1 MRLIISL
8 SALLISVIFVQI
20 GTGSLGP
27 LDALSGLALGF
38 TATEI
43 GYLGS
48 AHFFGFFIGC
58 VLSPYM
64 VIRAGHARAFAVMA
78 AVSTI
83 SIILHPV
90 YEEPWFWMVLRVMT
104 GFAIAGA
111 YTVIESWLQSKLN
124 NNNRGTVFSIYRMV
138 DMFGTLLSQLVIAG
152 LTPAAYVSY
161 NLIAVVACMALI
173 PLALTQTSVPSLP
186 KAQKFKPFF
195 VYTLSPLAALGVIV
209 VGITNSSFRM
219 VAPVYASQSG
229 LSQDGIAIF
238 LALAIIGGLVAQL
251 PAGIIAD
258 RLSRRVTLFGF
269 SIFAILVC
277 GAISLEIVDEIGGIP
292 FVYIGSFLFGFATL
306 PIYSICASHASD
318 FAKQEDM
325 LAMSASLI
333 FFYAVGSVLAPSI
346 AGYLIENY
354 GPGAMF
360 TFILVAHV
368 ALVAYTVWRY
378 IVGRTGAR
386 QRPYRYVPRTTLF
399 MAQIVRRRKRDTEQS
414 GAETKDNESIK

>member
-1 MRLIISL
+1 MRLVISL

-38 TATEI
+38 SPTEI

-48 AHFFGFFIGC
+48 AHFLGFFIGC
-58 VLSPYM
+58 VVSPYI
-64 VIRAGHARAFAVMA
+64 VIRSGHARAFAVMA

-90 YEEPWFWMVLRVMT
+90 YQQPWFWMILRILT

-124 NNNRGTVFSIYRMV
+124 SQNRGTVFSIYRMV
-138 DMFGTLLSQLVIAG
+138 DMAGTLLSQLIIAG

-161 NLIAVVACMALI
+161 NLIAVVACLALV
-173 PLALTQTSVPSLP
+173 PLALTQTSAPSLP
-186 KAQKFKPFF
+186 KAQKFRPFF

-209 VGITNSSFRM
+209 VGLTNSSFRM
-219 VAPVYASQSG
+219 VAPVYAAQSG
-229 LSQDGIAIF
+229 LEKDAIAIF
-238 LALAIIGGLVAQL
+238 LALAIVGGLVAQL
-251 PAGIIAD
+251 PAGVIAD
-258 RLSRRVTLFGF
+258 RVSRRTTLIGF
-269 SIFAILVC
+269 SLLAIFVC
-277 GAISLEIVDEIGGIP
+277 GAISVDYVETIGGIP

-306 PIYSICASHASD
+306 PIYSVCASHASD

-333 FFYAVGSVLAPSI
+333 FFYAMGSVLAPSF
-346 AGYLIENY
+346 AGYLIETY
-354 GPGAMF
+354 GAPSMF
-360 TFILVAHV
+360 TFIMLAHV
-368 ALVAYTVWRY
+368 ALVLYTLWRF
-378 IVGRTGAR
+378 IVGRVGGR
-386 QRPYRYVPRTTLF
+386 QRPYNYMPRTTLF
-399 MAQIVRRRKRDTEQS
+399 IADIVRRKKRNNDGT
-414 GAETKDNESIK
+414 

>member
-1 MRLIISL
+1 VRLIISL

-38 TATEI
+38 SPTEI

-48 AHFFGFFIGC
+48 AHFLGFFIGC
-58 VLSPYM
+58 VLSPYI

-90 YEEPWFWMVLRVMT
+90 YEQSWFWMILRILT
-104 GFAIAGA
+104 GFAVAGA

-124 NNNRGTVFSIYRMV
+124 NENRGTVFSIYRMV
-138 DMFGTLLSQLVIAG
+138 DMTGTLLSQLVITG

-161 NLIAVVACMALI
+161 NLIAVVSCMALI
-173 PLALTQTSVPSLP
+173 PLALTQTTVPSLP
-186 KAQKFKPFF
+186 KAERFRPFF

-209 VGITNSSFRM
+209 VGVTNSSFRM

-229 LSQDGIAIF
+229 LSKDGVAIF
-238 LALAIIGGLVAQL
+238 LSLAIIGGLVAQL

-258 RLSRRVTLFGF
+258 RVSRRLTLIGF
-269 SIFAILVC
+269 SVFSILVC
-277 GAISLEIVDEIGGIP
+277 GAISIDLFDAIAGIP
-292 FVYIGSFLFGFATL
+292 FIYIGSFLFGFATL

-333 FFYAVGSVLAPSI
+333 FFYAVGSIMAPSF
-346 AGYLIENY
+346 AGYLIEAY

-360 TFILVAHV
+360 SLIMVAHV
-368 ALVAYTVWRY
+368 ALLAYTIWRFV
-378 IVGRTGAR
+378 VGRVGDK
-386 QRPYRYVPRTTLF
+386 QRPYRYMPRTTLYI
-399 MAQIVRRRKRDTEQS
+399 ADIIKRRKRNTGQP
-414 GAETKDNESIK
+414 K

>member
-1 MRLIISL
+1 MRLVISL

-38 TATEI
+38 SPTEI

-48 AHFFGFFIGC
+48 AHFLGFFIGC
-58 VLSPYM
+58 VVSPYI
-64 VIRAGHARAFAVMA
+64 VIRSGHARAFAVMA

-90 YEEPWFWMVLRVMT
+90 YQQPWFWMILRILT

-124 NNNRGTVFSIYRMV
+124 SENRGTVFSIYRMV
-138 DMFGTLLSQLVIAG
+138 DMAGTLLSQLVIAG

-161 NLIAVVACMALI
+161 NLIAVVACLALV
-173 PLALTQTSVPSLP
+173 PLALTQTSAPSLP
-186 KAQKFKPFF
+186 KAQKFRPLF

-209 VGITNSSFRM
+209 VGLTNSSFRM
-219 VAPVYASQSG
+219 VAPVYAVQSG
-229 LSQDGIAIF
+229 LEKDAIAIF

-258 RLSRRVTLFGF
+258 RLSRRTTLIGF
-269 SIFAILVC
+269 SILAILVC
-277 GAISLEIVDEIGGIP
+277 GAISGEYFDTIGGVP

-306 PIYSICASHASD
+306 PIYSVCASHASD

-333 FFYAVGSVLAPSI
+333 FFYAMGSVLAPSF
-346 AGYLIENY
+346 AGYLIETY
-354 GPGAMF
+354 GAPSMF
-360 TFILVAHV
+360 TFIMLAHV
-368 ALVAYTVWRY
+368 GLVFYTLWRF
-378 IVGRTGAR
+378 IVGRVGGR
-386 QRPYRYVPRTTLF
+386 QRPYNYMPRTTLYI
-399 MAQIVRRRKRDTEQS
+399 ADIVRRKKRNNDGT
-414 GAETKDNESIK
+414 

>member
-1 MRLIISL
+1 MRLVISL

-38 TATEI
+38 SPTEI

-48 AHFFGFFIGC
+48 AHFLGFFIGC
-58 VLSPYM
+58 VVSPYI
-64 VIRAGHARAFAVMA
+64 VIRSGHARAFAVMA

-90 YEEPWFWMVLRVMT
+90 YQQPWFWMILRILT

-124 NNNRGTVFSIYRMV
+124 SQNRGTVFSIYRMV
-138 DMFGTLLSQLVIAG
+138 DMAGTLLSQLIIAG

-161 NLIAVVACMALI
+161 NLIAVVACLALV
-173 PLALTQTSVPSLP
+173 PLALTQTSAPSLP
-186 KAQKFKPFF
+186 KAQKFRPFF

-209 VGITNSSFRM
+209 VGLTNSSFRM
-219 VAPVYASQSG
+219 VAPVYAAQSG
-229 LSQDGIAIF
+229 LEKDAIAIF
-238 LALAIIGGLVAQL
+238 LALAIVGGLVAQL
-251 PAGIIAD
+251 PAGVIAD
-258 RLSRRVTLFGF
+258 RVSRRTTLIGF
-269 SIFAILVC
+269 SLLAIFVC
-277 GAISLEIVDEIGGIP
+277 GAISVDYVDTIGGIP

-306 PIYSICASHASD
+306 PIYSVCASHASD

-333 FFYAVGSVLAPSI
+333 FFYAMGSVLAPSF
-346 AGYLIENY
+346 AGYLIETY
-354 GPGAMF
+354 GAPSMF
-360 TFILVAHV
+360 TFIMLAHV
-368 ALVAYTVWRY
+368 ALVLYTLWRF
-378 IVGRTGAR
+378 IVGRVGGR
-386 QRPYRYVPRTTLF
+386 QRPYNYMPRTTLF
-399 MAQIVRRRKRDTEQS
+399 IADIVRRKKRNNDGT
-414 GAETKDNESIK
+414 

>member
-38 TATEI
+38 SPTEI

-48 AHFFGFFIGC
+48 AHFLGFFIGC
-58 VLSPYM
+58 VLSPYI
-64 VIRAGHARAFAVMA
+64 VIRSGHARAFAVMA

-90 YEEPWFWMVLRVMT
+90 VPESWFWMILRVMT
-104 GFAIAGA
+104 GFAVAGA

-124 NNNRGTVFSIYRMV
+124 NQNRGTVFSIYRMV
-138 DMFGTLLSQLVIAG
+138 DMTGTLLSQLVIAG
-152 LTPAAYVSY
+152 LTPAHYVSY

-173 PLALTQTSVPSLP
+173 PLALTQTTVPSLP

-209 VGITNSSFRM
+209 VGVTNSSFRM

-229 LSQDGIAIF
+229 LSKDGIAVF
-238 LALAIIGGLVAQL
+238 LALAIVGGLVAQL

-258 RLSRRVTLFGF
+258 RISRRVTLIGF
-269 SIFAILVC
+269 SIFSILVC
-277 GAISLEIVDEIGGIP
+277 GAISVELVDEVAGIP

-333 FFYAVGSVLAPSI
+333 FFYAVGSIMAPSF
-346 AGYLIENY
+346 AGYLIEEY

-360 TFILVAHV
+360 SFIMAAHI
-368 ALVAYTVWRY
+368 ALLGYTVWRY
-378 IVGRTGAR
+378 IVGRVGGK
-386 QRPYRYVPRTTLF
+386 QRPYNYMPRTTLYI
-399 MAQIVRRRKRDTEQS
+399 ADIVRGRRRNGEQ
-414 GAETKDNESIK
+414 KK

>member
-1 MRLIISL
+1 VRLVISL

-38 TATEI
+38 TPTEI

-48 AHFFGFFIGC
+48 AHFLGFFIGC
-58 VLSPYM
+58 VLSPYI

-90 YEEPWFWMVLRVMT
+90 HEEPWFWMVLRILT
-104 GFAIAGA
+104 GFAVAGA

-124 NNNRGTVFSIYRMV
+124 NENRGTVFSVYRMV
-138 DMFGTLLSQLVIAG
+138 DMTGTLLSQLVIAG

-161 NLIAVVACMALI
+161 NLIAVVSCMALI
-173 PLALTQTSVPSLP
+173 PLALTQTTVPSLP
-186 KAQKFKPFF
+186 KAEKFRPFF

-209 VGITNSSFRM
+209 VGVTNSSFRM

-229 LSQDGIAIF
+229 LSKDGIAIF
-238 LALAIIGGLVAQL
+238 LSLAIIGGLVAQL

-258 RLSRRVTLFGF
+258 RVSRRLTLIGF
-269 SIFAILVC
+269 SIFSILVC
-277 GAISLEIVDEIGGIP
+277 GAISINLFDEIAGVP
-292 FVYIGSFLFGFATL
+292 FIYIGSFLFGFATL

-318 FAKQEDM
+318 FAKKEDM

-333 FFYAVGSVLAPSI
+333 FFYAAGSIMAPSF
-346 AGYLIENY
+346 AGYLIEAY

-360 TFILVAHV
+360 SLIMVAHV
-368 ALVAYTVWRY
+368 ALLAYTIWRFL
-378 IVGRTGAR
+378 VGRVGDR
-386 QRPYRYVPRTTLF
+386 QRPYRYMPRTTLYI
-399 MAQIVRRRKRDTEQS
+399 ADIIKRRKKSTGQ
-414 GAETKDNESIK
+414 TK

>member
-8 SALLISVIFVQI
+8 SALLISVVFVQV

-38 TATEI
+38 SPTEI

-58 VLSPYM
+58 VLSPYL
-64 VIRAGHARAFAVMA
+64 VIRSGHARAFAVMA

-90 YEEPWFWMVLRVMT
+90 VQEAWFWMILRVMT

-124 NNNRGTVFSIYRMV
+124 SENRGTVFSIYRMV
-138 DMFGTLLSQLVIAG
+138 DMVGTLLSQVVIAG

-161 NLIAVVACMALI
+161 NLIAVVACMALV
-173 PLALTQTSVPSLP
+173 PLALTQTSVSSLP
-186 KAQKFKPFF
+186 KAQKFKPLF

-209 VGITNSSFRM
+209 VGVTNSSFRM

-229 LSQDGIAIF
+229 LSKDEIAVF

-258 RLSRRVTLFGF
+258 RISRRTTLIGF
-269 SIFAILVC
+269 SVLAILVC
-277 GAISLEIVDEIGGIP
+277 AAISFEFIDEVAGIP

-306 PIYSICASHASD
+306 PIYSVCASHASD
-318 FAKQEDM
+318 FAKQDEM

-333 FFYAVGSVLAPSI
+333 FFYALGSVLAPSF
-346 AGYLIENY
+346 AGYLIEEY
-354 GPGAMF
+354 GPQAMF
-360 TFILVAHV
+360 NLILVAHL
-368 ALVAYTVWRY
+368 ALLIYTVWRFV
-378 IVGRTGAR
+378 VGRVGAK
-386 QRPYRYVPRTTLF
+386 QRPYNYMPRTSLF
-399 MAQIVRRRKRDTEQS
+399 IADIVRRKKRSGEQ
-414 GAETKDNESIK
+414 K